1 MAGAEGRNDSMA
13 GVLVLVFRFRLAN
26 STVI

>member
-1 MAGAEGRNDSMA
+1 MAGAEGGNDSMA
-13 GVLVLVFRFRLAN
+13 GVPVLVFIFRLAN